1 MTRRTA
7 LSRRRRGPLG
17 ILLAHHR
24 EHEAHHVV
32 MLMIVAAALS
42 LIATIL
48 VAGAAGYVAVASH
61 IRHAHTYWFPFAIVG
76 AVAAHVG
83 YTFAYREVAHVG
95 HGVRLGTLRAGAIV
109 LTQRGVVRP
118 VRPDRLLQMGLAFR
132 RWGVSIASA
141 FAVNAIRR
149 ADQAAIVDDDGSIS
163 YAEADARTNAL
174 ANELARLGVAQKDH
188 LAMAFPRVGDGKE
201 DDVDMGRVDE
211 RGCRR
216 DPVGGRV
223 RV

>member
-95 HGVRLGTLRAGAIV
+95 RGVRLGTLRAGAIV
-109 LTQRGVVRP
+109 AAGFGMFIPRG
-118 VRPDRLLQMGLAFR
+118 G
-132 RWGVSIASA
+132 
-141 FAVNAIRR
+141 FAV
-149 ADQAAIVDDDGSIS
+149 DL
-163 YAEADARTNAL
+163 EALQD
-174 ANELARLGVAQKDH
+174 LGVPARSSTPSSRP
-188 LAMAFPRVGDGKE
+188 ARVPARSSCSSSTR
-201 DDVDMGRVDE
+201 MPSAR
-211 RGCRR
+211 
-216 DPVGGRV
+216 
-223 RV
+223 